1 MIVILLV
8 NATIYLTLAWLSRFA
23 PATAN
28 AEVQTEAT
36 AVSVAPTTV
45 APSKPITIDR
55 TDTAAAPPVVV
66 TCPTGGCFHVPGC
79 RYTTTRTTQGE
90 VVKLT
95 RYKRCSVCMPAIGKH
110 WGHAPARLSHQ
121 ERWERLKRARPE
133 VSGIDSGLS
142 ASAEAIYG
150 VGSGL
155 SASAETTYGT
165 IGLLMKPVPSDFAA
179 EDQAPGSSND
189 VRVPRRMPAMRPPR
203 MSPEAPGRP
212 HPWPTWPASYEV
224 VNWTA
229 LLVDAELPSE
239 TILQFVGAHF
249 TEKYKWSRRIHWQGI
264 GCSQNCGCCR
274 SANEE
279 DYASGCTS
287 CNDLWEWKCV
297 SRSTLWRVSIYNGL
311 ASRWQWE

>member
-1 MIVILLV
+1 MSQGVGTLL
-8 NATIYLTLAWLSRFA
+8 R
-23 PATAN
+23 
-28 AEVQTEAT
+28 VQPEAKLLN
-36 AVSVAPTTV
+36 S
-45 APSKPITIDR
+45 PSTS
-55 TDTAAAPPVVV
+55 VVV
-66 TCPTGGCFHVPGC
+66 YACPPSANIGGMRQPGCPTKNVGNV
-79 RYTTTRTTQGE
+79 
-90 VVKLT
+90 
-95 RYKRCSVCMPAIGKH
+95 S
-110 WGHAPARLSHQ
+110 WG
-121 ERWERLKRARPE
+121 ARPA

-165 IGLLMKPVPSDFAA
+165 TGLWMTPVSNEFAA
-179 EDQAPGSSND
+179 EGQAPGSSND

-203 MSPEAPGRP
+203 MSPEVPGRP
-212 HPWPTWPASYEV
+212 HPWPNFPASYEV

-239 TILQFVGAHF
+239 SILQFVGAHF
-249 TEKYKWSRRIHWQGI
+249 SEKYKWSRRKHWQGL
-264 GCSQNCGCCR
+264 GCSQSCGCCR